1 MASERASD
9 DLSPAAV
16 LCLFAKP
23 PLPGVAKTRLAAIW
37 GAESSA
43 ALARAFLVDCWSA
56 LHCHA
61 WARLVLATT
70 GDLGDVLEVG
80 DALVWP
86 QGAGDLGERM
96 ERVLRRA
103 LEGAPIAIALGADT
117 PGLPPRLVAEAR
129 DLLAAGADAVLGP
142 ADDGGFYLLGLRR
155 CPSGLL
161 SDLPW
166 SAADTMTRTH
176 RRLREMGMTV
186 ELIEPWFDVDLPE
199 DLHKLSALL
208 ARGEIQAPETA
219 RILGRLSLALKGEG
233 P

>member
-1 MASERASD
+1 
-9 DLSPAAV
+9 
-16 LCLFAKP
+16 
-23 PLPGVAKTRLAAIW
+23 VAKTRLAASW
-37 GAESSA
+37 GAESAA
-43 ALARAFLVDCWSA
+43 ALARAFLIDCWSA
-56 LHCHA
+56 LRCHA
-61 WARLVLATT
+61 PARLVLATT

-86 QGAGDLGERM
+86 QGTGDLGERM

-103 LEGAPIAIALGADT
+103 LEEAPVAIALGADT
-117 PGLPPRLVAEAR
+117 PGLAPAFVERAG
-129 DLLAAGADAVLGP
+129 DLLRAGP

-166 SAADTMTRTH
+166 SGADTMTRTH

-186 ELIEPWFDVDLPE
+186 EIIEPWFDVDLPE
-199 DLHKLSALL
+199 DVHELSALI

-219 RILGRLSLALKGEG
+219 RILGRLSLVLKGEG